1 MKRLVILIW
10 PILLFI
16 LLGCADIMD
25 PSGAA
30 NDILVGGT
38 KSPASDYYYW
48 YEGRRIDLIVNEDYV
63 NILVDTNI
71 VNKSNFSELCSEM
84 GVEAKTDLDS
94 YGLFKAMVSK
104 EGDHNLD
111 YQKSVDVLRA
121 DSRILK
127 VLPYFERGHGAEPIG
142 TSHFFYVQLKNL
154 SNEDTPYLEREYDV
168 EALQEESERLGTSIV
183 KGVPYMPDW
192 YILSI
197 EGSEFKTAVDA
208 ANYFFETGR
217 FEAID
222 PAFMFNFRPSATN
235 DPYFSQQWGLKNT
248 TNPGYD
254 INVEGAW
261 SISTGSGINIAIVD
275 QGPDPNHI
283 DIAANYY
290 YLSYDA
296 RYDTLASTYDVSRP
310 HGTRVSGIAAAVG
323 NNGIQITGVAYE
335 SKIIPV
341 SHDLQHTDENPDVS
355 AQLASGINWAWN
367 NNADV
372 INNSWGD
379 QGGQFYNDLYSTIL
393 DAAIDNALNYG
404 RWNRG
409 SVVVFSAGNY
419 GYDGPIMSYP
429 ANSNDR
435 VLAVGSIDTDGY
447 RSSFSGYGL
456 KLDLVAPG
464 RDILTTFPETIPS
477 TITGT
482 SYAAPHVSGVAALML
497 QANLQLTADEVSDII
512 HFTAKKIHP
521 SVYTYY
527 APNNNSAS
535 WNQEV
540 GYGLVDAASA
550 VSVAYACKTAP
561 LVSDPGMDVELMSV
575 GPISNQHFTTIN
587 GGYYPE
593 YADILLLPPYVNSSY
608 TYYWHIT
615 TTTYP
620 NWQPSIE
627 YTYGSHAVIK
637 IPAPITSSTLYIKC
651 FVFNGSTLVGVPSYT
666 ITANP

>member
-1 MKRLVILIW
+1 MKRITILIW
-10 PILLFI
+10 PILLFV

-168 EALQEESERLGTSIV
+168 ESLQEESERLGTSIV
-183 KGVPYMPDW
+183 KGFSNMPDW
-192 YILSI
+192 YIMSI

-208 ANYFFETGR
+208 ANCFLETGR

-235 DPYFSQQWGLKNT
+235 DPNFYQQWGLKNT

-275 QGPDPNHI
+275 QGPDPTHSDLESHYSSLSYN
-283 DIAANYY
+283 AQTNTVPANYVNYY
-290 YLSYDA
+290 Y
-296 RYDTLASTYDVSRP
+296 
-310 HGTRVSGIAAAVG
+310 HGTQVAGIAAAVG
-323 NNGIQITGVAYE
+323 NNGNQIAGVAYD
-335 SKIIPV
+335 SWIMRV
-341 SHDLQHTDENPDVS
+341 SHDLDFFNPLAS
-355 AQLASGINWAWN
+355 SQLAYGINWAWI

-379 QGGQFYNDLYSTIL
+379 QGGFFDIYSSIL
-393 DAAIDNALNYG
+393 ESAIANALDYG
-404 RWNRG
+404 RSNRG
-409 SVVVFSAGNY
+409 SVVVFASGNY
-419 GYDGPIMSYP
+419 GIMDYP
-429 ANSNDR
+429 ANSDDR
-435 VLAVGSIDTDGY
+435 IIAVGSVGPGGY
-447 RSSFSGYGL
+447 RSSFSGYGPE
-456 KLDLVAPG
+456 LDVVAPG
-464 RDILTTFPETIPS
+464 EQILTLKPGSQLDTL
-477 TITGT
+477 TGT
-482 SYAAPHVSGVAALML
+482 SAAAPHVSGVAALIL
-497 QANLQLTADEVSDII
+497 AVNPYLSNDEVAGII
-512 HFTAKKIHP
+512 QFTANKISPGSP
-521 SVYTYY
+521 STYTYGTRSNY
-527 APNNNSAS
+527 MFSEET

-540 GYGLVDAASA
+540 GCGLVDATAA
-550 VSVAYACKTAP
+550 VSFAQALSTIP
-561 LVSDPGMDVELMSV
+561 SINDTGMDVELLS
-575 GPISNQHFTTIN
+575 GPIADHHSATIN
-587 GGYYPE
+587 GGYFPE
-593 YADILLLPPYVNSSY
+593 SADILLMPPLINSAYS
-608 TYYWHIT
+608 YYWRVST
-615 TTTYP
+615 ASYP
-620 NWQPSIE
+620 NWHPSLQ
-627 YTYGSHAVIK
+627 YTYGSHAVVS
-637 IPAPITSSTLYIKC
+637 IPQPPSSSTLYIQC
-651 FVFNGSTLVGVPSYT
+651 FVFNGSTLVDVPSFT
-666 ITANP
+666 FTVNPY